1 MVSKAVINS
10 MLVLRI
16 VALAASVATVALI
29 ITNSAK
35 SDDGLGDIEKMKF
48 QDVMSYRY
56 VVAVASIAGAYC
68 IVQLPFSLYF
78 VVQQKRLIRNGF
90 LQEFDFYGDKV
101 ISGILATGIGAGFA
115 VSIDFKRLFD
125 QVFEG
130 IPKDDPTRSSINNF
144 YVRGIV
150 ASSVLSVAFIAM
162 FVVSILSSIN
172 RSNKGIFG

>member
-1 MVSKAVINS
+1 
-10 MLVLRI
+10 
-16 VALAASVATVALI
+16 
-29 ITNSAK
+29 
-35 SDDGLGDIEKMKF
+35 
-48 QDVMSYRY
+48 
-56 VVAVASIAGAYC
+56 
-68 IVQLPFSLYF
+68 LPFTIHEFNERYL
-78 VVQQKRLIRNGF
+78 K
-90 LQEFDFYGDKV
+90 LQV

-150 ASSVLSVAFIAM
+150 ASSVLSVAFIVM
-162 FVVSILSSIN
+162 FVVSVLSSIN